1 MDNVKEG
8 RTYYEDADGNEIT
21 KEEYEKLQ
29 GIESPKEEIDNVNE
43 TSADSD

>member
-1 MDNVKEG
+1 MDNVMEG
-8 RTYYEDADGNEIT
+8 RTYYRDADDNEIT

-29 GIESPKEEIDNVNE
+29 GIESPKEEINNVDE